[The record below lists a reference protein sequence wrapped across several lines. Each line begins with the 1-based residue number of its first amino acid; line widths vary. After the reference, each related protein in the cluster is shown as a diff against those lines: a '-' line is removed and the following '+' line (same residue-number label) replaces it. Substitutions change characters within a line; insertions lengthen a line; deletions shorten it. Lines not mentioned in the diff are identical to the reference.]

1 MGGCCI
7 GDCCVLDCGFCCVM
21 DFCSDSCCVG
31 HSPSTGCGEDSGGGR
46 SLGHTSVS
54 NDSVGNA
61 KRINE
66 ELNQMK
72 EEFENKAAA
81 LEQMLIDQINAS
93 MDKFIDELETMN
105 NQKFSGRALNINI
118 KAIREKRQDLSKE
131 VVGFIG
137 TRLYDRI
144 VTTDPELAPMLK
156 EKDDKKR
163 NANVK
168 KFCEKVLREAK
179 NDLKTQIR
187 ITIEA
192 QQQVVRD
199 VLENRLTEINKSL
212 EKSTEAYQEIL
223 SAVEKDNV
231 EQERLKLQ
239 YMYEYDVY
247 NVLADE
253 MGKFD
258 DIKVGVRSNG
268 KKIKVR
274 EQGE

>member
-1 MGGCCI
+1 
-7 GDCCVLDCGFCCVM
+7 
-21 DFCSDSCCVG
+21 
-31 HSPSTGCGEDSGGGR
+31 
-46 SLGHTSVS
+46 
-54 NDSVGNA
+54 
-61 KRINE
+61 
-66 ELNQMK
+66 
-72 EEFENKAAA
+72 
-81 LEQMLIDQINAS
+81 
-93 MDKFIDELETMN
+93 MN

-137 TRLYDRI
+137 MRLHDRI

-168 KFCEKVLREAK
+168 KFCEKVLPEAK